1 MWLRTGDFGDPREER
16 VIRKA
21 DGDYT
26 YLAGDLAYHR
36 NKFLIRGFDRVI
48 NVWGADHHGQVA
60 EPAWPASRPW
70 ASSATGS
77 RCGSAR

>member
-1 MWLRTGDFGDPREER
+1 ML
-16 VIRKA
+16 RKA

-36 NKFLIRGFDRVI
+36 NKFLVRGFDRVI

-60 EPAWPASRPW
+60 SLRRRRRGAGRRR
-70 ASSATGS
+70 ATGS